1 MHLYF
6 CKIGFSLIS
15 RQKFPPKMTAQKYIC
30 SGSRSHNNDD
40 GNWKMADG
48 AASLTDREVERPSSS
63 SSSEMQRM
71 SNLNASKVISIL
83 LPSSTSSA
91 GQTQSEGAKVASPR
105 MGQYNKGLTNTV
117 GIRNVRYV
125 GICSVV
131 LVQLSI
137 IQSTVHK
144 PIQSD
149 AVSYV
154 MMLFVQLTA
163 IQSTNSIM

>member
-1 MHLYF
+1 
-6 CKIGFSLIS
+6 
-15 RQKFPPKMTAQKYIC
+15 MTAQKYMC

-91 GQTQSEGAKVASPR
+91 GRTQSEAAKVASLR
-105 MGQYNKGLTNTV
+105 MGQRNKGL
-117 GIRNVRYV
+117 
-125 GICSVV
+125 
-131 LVQLSI
+131 
-137 IQSTVHK
+137 IQWVPEILAMLEFVH
-144 PIQSD
+144 
-149 AVSYV
+149 
-154 MMLFVQLTA
+154 LTA